1 MAPISI
7 PSREGMILVEGQTNN
22 TNEEEEGQNNN
33 INMNNNNSNSPS
45 SSPTSNNAPSEILHR
60 IASYLSIN
68 DAESMSVGG
77 SYYSLSNRTAP
88 QSRQSSTQYPL
99 VRSSQHSLDYV
110 YQSSNRSRVSPLAA
124 NTPRHA
130 HPTNNNSNY
139 STINNNNR
147 ENNLDSPYNNQDE
160 EDWFVGG
167 QHSINS
173 SLGGGTGTSL
183 SLVGGGATPHPG
195 FVTLMPLEE
204 EFDNNNNNIAENVQ
218 GNNHAGGTNL
228 SSKLFRNTYHTN

>member
-1 MAPISI
+1 
-7 PSREGMILVEGQTNN
+7 
-22 TNEEEEGQNNN
+22 
-33 INMNNNNSNSPS
+33 MNNNNSSPS
-45 SSPTSNNAPSEILHR
+45 SPPTTSNNAPSEILHR

-77 SYYSLSNRTAP
+77 SYYSLSNSRTAP
-88 QSRQSSTQYPL
+88 QSQSRQSSAQYP
-99 VRSSQHSLDYV
+99 SSQHSLDYV
-110 YQSSNRSRVSPLAA
+110 YQSSSNRSRVSPLAA

-130 HPTNNNSNY
+130 HPTNNNNNSN

-173 SLGGGTGTSL
+173 SLGGCGTSL
-183 SLVGGGATPHPG
+183 SLGGGATPHPG

-204 EFDNNNNNIAENVQ
+204 EFDNNNNNNNNGNVGSENVVQ
-218 GNNHAGGTNL
+218 GNNNNARGANL
-228 SSKLFRNTYHTN
+228 SSKLLIHYTCILLS

>member
-1 MAPISI
+1 
-7 PSREGMILVEGQTNN
+7 
-22 TNEEEEGQNNN
+22 
-33 INMNNNNSNSPS
+33 MNNNNSNSSPS
-45 SSPTSNNAPSEILHR
+45 SPTTSNNAPSEILHR

-77 SYYSLSNRTAP
+77 SYYSSTTQTRTA
-88 QSRQSSTQYPL
+88 QSSTQFS

-124 NTPRHA
+124 NTPRHN
-130 HPTNNNSNY
+130 HPTNNNHYNN
-139 STINNNNR
+139 TINDNR
-147 ENNLDSPYNNQDE
+147 EHLEDSSPYNNNNQDE

-173 SLGGGTGTSL
+173 QSLSGGCSRGTLLSLGGGVS
-183 SLVGGGATPHPG
+183 ATPHPG

-204 EFDNNNNNIAENVQ
+204 EFDNSNNYVVAEKKNVVQ
-218 GNNHAGGTNL
+218 GNNNSVGGANSL
-228 SSKLFRNTYHTN
+228 SSKWFKTFVLYAEVCRLVGE

>member
-1 MAPISI
+1 
-7 PSREGMILVEGQTNN
+7 
-22 TNEEEEGQNNN
+22 
-33 INMNNNNSNSPS
+33 MNNNNSSPS
-45 SSPTSNNAPSEILHR
+45 SPPTTSNNAPSEILHR

-88 QSRQSSTQYPL
+88 QSQSRQSSPQYP
-99 VRSSQHSLDYV
+99 SSQHSLDYV

-130 HPTNNNSNY
+130 HPTNNNNNSN

-173 SLGGGTGTSL
+173 SLGGCGTSL
-183 SLVGGGATPHPG
+183 SLGGGATPHPG

-204 EFDNNNNNIAENVQ
+204 EFDNNNNGNVGSENVVQ
-218 GNNHAGGTNL
+218 GNNNAGGANL
-228 SSKLFRNTYHTN
+228 SSKLLIHYMHFCLP